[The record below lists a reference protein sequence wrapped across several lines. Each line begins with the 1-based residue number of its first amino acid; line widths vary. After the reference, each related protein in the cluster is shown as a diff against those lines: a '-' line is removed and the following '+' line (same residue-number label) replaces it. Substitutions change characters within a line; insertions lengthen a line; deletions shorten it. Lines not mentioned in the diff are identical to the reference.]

1 MQRILIA
8 LHLLF
13 NQQRIPAMRYF
24 YFLLFFLCSFTS
36 LAQGIKGTVYTPAGE
51 PLPFA
56 TIYIKALETGSS
68 TNEQGK
74 YEVALPTGNY
84 ELVFQHLGYTS
95 VLKNVQVQNGYITL
109 DVTLPDQVIQL
120 KEVEVNARAE
130 DPAYTIIRKAIAK
143 SKFHRLQVQRYQAK
157 VYIKGAGRVKDVPF
171 FLERAMKKEGVDS
184 STVFLTESVSEV
196 TFEQPNTLKEKVIS
210 IRAVGEENNT
220 SPNGFINGSFYDPEL
235 VGVVSPLSPR
245 AFAYYK
251 FQFAGSFMDRNYE
264 VNKIRVI
271 PRSKGDDVFSGYIY
285 IIDDLWSIHSLHM
298 VTYKQGFK
306 IEVRQMDAPIQ
317 ETVWMPV
324 SHHIDVSGKIF
335 GIDLEYK
342 YLATVSDYDITLNPD
357 LQVDLVVVDE
367 KIEKELAAVLEK
379 EEQLDKSKNN
389 DAGDS
394 LHVFKDQQRL
404 TRKEL
409 RQTLKAY
416 EKELEKLDE
425 APDVVENRSMDV
437 DSTAYQQDS
446 SYWDTIRPV
455 PLSEMEQKSYQK
467 LDSMAVVEKQEQE
480 ASAEEEKTGTS
491 RARKNVGLGKV
502 IFGTTFPLGKHTSL
516 EYKSPLSE
524 LNFNTIEGYQFTVP
538 LVLRTRLLEK
548 SLQIAPTARYAFAR
562 DKLTGKLAIHY
573 PLGENQLHLE
583 GGRYVS
589 QFNARDPIHP
599 FLNTFTTLLYE
610 QNYIKLYEK
619 DYVQVALRRKVSDK
633 LRLDADLSWATRRQL
648 FNNTSHSWRDRDRA
662 YTPNAPANLELEDT
676 SFPTHEAVTFSVRG
690 EYQPFLKYK
699 IRNEE
704 KSIVNP
710 SSPSFRF
717 TYRKGIPELLNSQV
731 NYDAV
736 EIGVQH
742 QFEIGIRGRLDYNIY
757 AGSFLNNQ
765 QLYFMDFQ
773 HFMGNRT
780 VIQMVDPV
788 GSFRLLDYYLYST
801 SEQYLASH
809 FYYQFRKFLFT
820 QIFEVRL
827 LGVKE
832 NILFNYLKTD
842 LSPHYMEVG
851 YSLDNVL
858 RFLRVEAI
866 ANFEDGRYRNFGVRI
881 GIATTLENLFN

>member
-1 MQRILIA
+1 MRHFYL
-8 LHLLF
+8 LLF
-13 NQQRIPAMRYF
+13 
-24 YFLLFFLCSFTS
+24 LLCSYAS
-36 LAQGIKGTVYTPAGE
+36 LAQGIKGTVYTPEGE
-51 PLPFA
+51 VLPFA

-74 YEVALPTGNY
+74 YEVALPQGNY
-84 ELVFQHLGYTS
+84 ELVFQHLGYAP
-95 VLKNVQVQNGYITL
+95 VLKNIQVQNDYVTLDITL
-109 DVTLPDQVIQL
+109 SDQVIQL

-171 FLERAMKKEGVDS
+171 FLERALEKEGVDS

-210 IRAVGEENNT
+210 IRAIGEENNT

-235 VGVVSPLSPR
+235 VGVISPLSPR

-251 FQFAGSFMDRNYE
+251 FQFAGSFIDRNHE
-264 VNKIRVI
+264 INKIRVI
-271 PRSKGDDVFSGYIY
+271 PRSRGDDVFSGYIY
-285 IIDDLWSIHSLHM
+285 IIDDLWSIHSVNM
-298 VTYKQGFK
+298 FTYKQGFK
-306 IEVRQMDAPIQ
+306 IEVKQMSAPIQ

-379 EEQLDKSKNN
+379 EEKLDKSKLTE
-389 DAGDS
+389 DS
-394 LHVFKDQQRL
+394 TAIFKNEQRL

-409 RQTLKAY
+409 RKTLKAY
-416 EKELEKLDE
+416 EKELEKQEE
-425 APDVVENRSMDV
+425 APDVVENRSMSV

-446 SYWDTIRPV
+446 SYWEKIRPV
-455 PLSEMEQKSYQK
+455 PLTDMEIKSYQK
-467 LDSMAVVEKQEQE
+467 MDSTAIVEKEEQE
-480 ASAEEEKTGTS
+480 AAAQEEKTGVD
-491 RARKNVGLGKV
+491 RPRKNLGLGRV
-502 IFGTTFPLGKHTSL
+502 IFGTTISLSKQSSL

-524 LNFNTIEGYQFTVP
+524 LNFNTVEGYHFTVP
-538 LVLRTRLLEK
+538 LVLRTQLLEK
-548 SLQIAPTARYAFAR
+548 QLQIAPTARYAFAR
-562 DKLTGKLAIHY
+562 EKLTGKLAIHY
-573 PLGENQLHLE
+573 PIGENQLKIE

-589 QFNARDPIHP
+589 QFNADDPIHP

-610 QNYIKLYEK
+610 QNFIKLYEK
-619 DYVQVALRRKVSDK
+619 DYVQFGLRRKVSDK
-633 LRLDADLSWATRRQL
+633 LRLEADVSWAKRRQL
-648 FNNTSHSWRDRDRA
+648 FNNTYHSWRDRETRV
-662 YTPNAPANLELEDT
+662 YTPNAPENLELEDT
-676 SFPTHEAVTFSVRG
+676 SFPTHDAFIFSVQG
-690 EYQPFLKYK
+690 EYQPFLKYRIK
-699 IRNEE
+699 NEE
-704 KSIVNP
+704 KSIVNE
-710 SSPSFRF
+710 SSPTFRLS
-717 TYRKGIPELLNSQV
+717 YRKGIPEVLNSQV
-731 NYDAV
+731 NYDV
-736 EIGVQH
+736 LEVGVQH
-742 QFEIGIRGRLDYNIY
+742 QFDIGVRGRLDYHVY

-765 QLYFMDFQ
+765 SLYFMDFQ

-780 VIQMVDPV
+780 IIQMSDPV

-801 SEQYLASH
+801 GKEYLATH
-809 FYYQFRKFLFT
+809 LYYQFRKFLFT
-820 QIFEVRL
+820 QFFEVRL
-827 LGVKE
+827 LGIKE

-858 RFLRVEAI
+858 RFLRVEAV
-866 ANFEDGRYRNFGVRI
+866 ANFEDGKYRNFGVRI

>member
-1 MQRILIA
+1 M
-8 LHLLF
+8 
-13 NQQRIPAMRYF
+13 
-24 YFLLFFLCSFTS
+24 
-36 LAQGIKGTVYTPAGE
+36 LAQGIKGTVYTAEGE
-51 PLPFA
+51 PLPYA

-74 YEVALPTGNY
+74 YEVALSPGNY
-84 ELVFQHLGYTS
+84 ELVFQHLGYAS
-95 VLKNVQVQNGYITL
+95 VLKTVQVQNEYLTL
-109 DVTLPDQVIQL
+109 DVTLADQIIQL

-143 SKFHRLQVQRYQAK
+143 SKFHRMQVQRYQAK

-171 FLERAMKKEGVDS
+171 FLEKRLEKEGVDS

-210 IRAVGEENNT
+210 IRAIGEENNT

-235 VGVVSPLSPR
+235 ARVISPLSPR

-251 FQFAGSFMDRNYE
+251 FQFMGSFMDRNYE

-271 PRSKGDDVFSGYIY
+271 PRSRGDNVFSGYIY
-285 IIDDLWSIHSLHM
+285 IIDDLWSIHSLNM
-298 VTYKQGFK
+298 FTYKQGFK
-306 IEVRQMDAPIQ
+306 VEVEQMCAPIR

-324 SHHIDVSGKIF
+324 SHHIDVAGKIF

-379 EEQLDKSKNN
+379 EEKLDKKTFAADS
-389 DAGDS
+389 AG
-394 LHVFKDQQRL
+394 LFKDEQRL

-409 RQTLKAY
+409 RKTLKAY
-416 EKELEKLDE
+416 EKELEKQEE
-425 APDVVENRSMDV
+425 APDVVENRSMTV
-437 DSTAYQQDS
+437 DSTAYKQDS

-455 PLSEMEQKSYQK
+455 PLTDMEEKSYHK
-467 LDSMAVVEKQEQE
+467 LDSMAVVEKAEEE
-480 ASAEEEKTGTS
+480 AAAQEEKTGTS
-491 RARKNVGLGKV
+491 RPRKNVGLGKV
-502 IFGTTFPLGKHTSL
+502 IFGTTFSLGEQTSL

-524 LNFNTIEGYQFTVP
+524 LNFNTVEGYQFTVP
-538 LVLRTRLLEK
+538 LVLRTRLLEEQ
-548 SLQIAPTARYAFAR
+548 LQIAPTARYAFAR

-573 PLGENQLHLE
+573 PIGENQLKLE
-583 GGRYVS
+583 GGRYVN
-589 QFNARDPIHP
+589 QFNAREPIHP

-610 QNYIKLYEK
+610 QNYVKLYEK
-619 DYVQVALRRKVSDK
+619 DYVQLALRRKISDK
-633 LRLDADLSWATRRQL
+633 LRLEADVSWAKRREL
-648 FNNTSHSWRDRDRA
+648 FNNTDHSWRDRETRA

-676 SFPTHEAVTFSVRG
+676 SFPVHDALTFSVQG

-699 IRNEE
+699 IRNED

-710 SSPSFRF
+710 SSPEFRLA
-717 TYRKGIPELLNSQV
+717 YRKGIPGVLNSQV
-731 NYDAV
+731 NYDMLEV
-736 EIGVQH
+736 GVQH

-801 SEQYLASH
+801 GEQYVATHL
-809 FYYQFRKFLFT
+809 YYQFRKFLFT

-827 LGVKE
+827 LGIKE

-866 ANFEDGRYRNFGVRI
+866 ANFEDGKYRNFGVRI

>member
-1 MQRILIA
+1 MA

-13 NQQRIPAMRYF
+13 NKQRTPAMRYC
-24 YFLLFFLCSFTS
+24 YFLFCLLLNLSTW
-36 LAQGIKGTVYTPAGE
+36 AQGIKGTVYTTEGE

-56 TIYIKALETGSS
+56 TIYIKAMETGSS
-68 TNEQGK
+68 TNAQGK
-74 YEVALPTGNY
+74 YEVALPPGNY
-84 ELVFQHLGYTS
+84 ELVFQHLGYAS
-95 VLKNVQVQNGYITL
+95 VLKNVQVQHTYLNL
-109 DVTLPDQVIQL
+109 DVTLPDQLIQL

-157 VYIKGAGRVKDVPF
+157 VYVKGAGRVKDVPF
-171 FLERAMKKEGVDS
+171 FLEKRLEKEGVDS
-184 STVFLTESVSEV
+184 STVFLTESVSEI
-196 TFEQPNTLKEKVIS
+196 TFEQPNTLKENVIS
-210 IRAVGEENNT
+210 IRAIGEENNT
-220 SPNGFINGSFYDPEL
+220 SPNGFINGSFYEPEL
-235 VGVVSPLSPR
+235 AGVISPLSPR

-271 PRSKGDDVFSGYIY
+271 PRSKGDNVFSGYIY
-285 IIDDLWSIHSLHM
+285 IIDDLWSIHSLNM
-298 VTYKQGFK
+298 FTYKQGFK
-306 IEVRQMDAPIQ
+306 IDVKQMCAPIQ

-324 SHHIDVSGKIF
+324 SHNIEVTGKIF

-357 LQVDLVVVDE
+357 LQIDLVVVDE

-379 EEQLDKSKNN
+379 EEKLDKSKLSE
-389 DAGDS
+389 DS
-394 LHVFKDQQRL
+394 AAFFKDEQRL

-409 RQTLKAY
+409 RKTLKAY
-416 EKELEKLDE
+416 EKELEKQED
-425 APDVVENRSMDV
+425 APDVIENRSMSV

-446 SYWDTIRPV
+446 SYWASIRPV
-455 PLSEMEQKSYQK
+455 PLTDMEQKSYYK
-467 LDSMAVVEKQEQE
+467 LDSMAVVEKEEEE
-480 ASAEEEKTGTS
+480 AAAQEEKTGTS
-491 RARKNVGLGKV
+491 GPRKNVGFGKV
-502 IFGTTFPLGKHTSL
+502 LFGTTFSLGEHTSL

-524 LNFNTIEGYQFTVP
+524 LNFNTVEGYQFTVP
-538 LVLRTRLLEK
+538 LVLRTRLLEQQ
-548 SLQIAPTARYAFAR
+548 LQIAPTARYAFAR

-573 PLGENQLHLE
+573 PIGENQLKLE

-589 QFNARDPIHP
+589 QFNAQDPIHP

-619 DYVQVALRRKVSDK
+619 DYVQLALRRKVSDK
-633 LRLDADLSWATRRQL
+633 LRLETDISWAKRRQL
-648 FNNTSHSWRDRDRA
+648 FNNTNHSWRDKETRA
-662 YTPNAPANLELEDT
+662 YTPNAPVNLERDDT
-676 SFPTHEAVTFSVRG
+676 SFPTHDALIFSLHG
-690 EYQPFLKYK
+690 EFQPFLKYR
-699 IRNEE
+699 IRDDE
-704 KSIVNP
+704 KSIVNE
-710 SSPSFRF
+710 SSPEFRL
-717 TYRKGIPELLNSQV
+717 TYRKGISDLLNSQV
-731 NYDAV
+731 NYDVLEA
-736 EIGVQH
+736 GVQH
-742 QFEIGIRGRLDYNIY
+742 QFEIGVRGRLDYHVY

-765 QLYFMDFQ
+765 QLYFMDYQ

-780 VIQMVDPV
+780 VIQMSDPV

-801 SEQYLASH
+801 GKQYVASH
-809 FYYQFRKFLFT
+809 LHYQFRKFLFT

-827 LGVKE
+827 LGIKE
-832 NILFNYLKTD
+832 NILFNYLKTE

-866 ANFEDGRYRNFGVRI
+866 ANFEDGKYRNFGVRI